1 MDSLVVSRQQ
11 GELKKHYNLDVSP
24 ITTTAMWQIV
34 AKVNSRLMETPL
46 PHCICLDGT
55 FIHMSI
61 LKGQT
66 ISRISR

>member
-34 AKVNSRLMETPL
+34 AKVNEDLWRHL

-55 FIHMSI
+55 FMHMSI